1 MAEPAV
7 KMGDRFT
14 YGDYRRWPEG
24 ERWEL
29 IGGVP
34 HGMSPSPSRR
44 HQGICGAL
52 YRQIAS
58 YLDGKTCSVYFAPF
72 DLILPEHDEA
82 DDDVDTVVQP
92 DLLVICNREI
102 LTNAGARGVPD
113 LIVEILSPSTAR
125 KDTLEKFLLY
135 ERKGVREY
143 WIVDPVAATVTI
155 YLLGSDGRYGRPD
168 IHGQEERVNVT
179 VLVDCEIVLE
189 PLFRD

>member
-1 MAEPAV
+1 MADVAH
-7 KMGDRFT
+7 KLHHGYT
-14 YGDYRRWPEG
+14 YGNYRLWPDD

-29 IGGVP
+29 IDGVP
-34 HGMSPSPSRR
+34 YGMSPAPTRR
-44 HQGICGAL
+44 HQDIL
-52 YRQIAS
+52 VELSRQLS
-58 YLDGKTCSVYFAPF
+58 NFLLDKPCRIYVAPF
-72 DLILPEHDEA
+72 DLILPENDEV

-102 LTNAGARGVPD
+102 LTSAGARGVPD

-155 YLLGSDGRYGRPD
+155 YLLGPDGRYGRPD
-168 IHGQEERVNVT
+168 IHGAEETINVT
-179 VLVDCEIVLE
+179 MLAGCEIVLE
-189 PLFRD
+189 PLFRE